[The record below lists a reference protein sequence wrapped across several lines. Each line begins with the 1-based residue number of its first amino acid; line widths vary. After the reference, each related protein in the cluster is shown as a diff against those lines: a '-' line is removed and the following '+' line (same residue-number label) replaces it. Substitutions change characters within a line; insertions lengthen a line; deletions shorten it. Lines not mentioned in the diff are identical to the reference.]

1 MKRTFTLVE
10 LLVSIAII
18 AILAGILLPAVSGA
32 IKKAEA
38 AKAKA
43 ELTTLVNAIKQYE
56 STYGVL
62 PKSSSTV
69 AEQVATS
76 DYSDFIKMLQGDPQ
90 GNYADCN
97 KRKIKFLDVVNN
109 TPGEYPDPWDN
120 DYYIYL
126 DVSSTASEDSD
137 GKIGTDSSASI
148 AALPDAKPIYGSIV
162 IYSLGPDGKDWDSS
176 EKDQGK
182 DNVFSIPVVWDKKS
196 EAFIITH

>member
-32 IKKAEA
+32 VKKAEA

-62 PKSSSTV
+62 PKHKTDASV
-69 AEQVATS
+69 DEQVDS
-76 DYSDFIKMLQGDPQ
+76 DDYEDFIKMLQGDPS
-90 GNYADCN
+90 GNYSECN

-109 TPGEYPDPWDN
+109 TPGEFPDPWDGK
-120 DYYIYL
+120 YVIYL
-126 DVSSTASEDSD
+126 DVAKSSDGGKDGD
-137 GKIGTDSSASI
+137 GKIEANIPGLPTDDLYATV
-148 AALPDAKPIYGSIV
+148 V
-162 IYSLGPDGKDWDSS
+162 IYSKGPDGKDASSDSV
-176 EKDQGK
+176 DNK
-182 DNVFSIPVVWDKKS
+182 DNVYSIPVLWDKKDNK
-196 EAFIITH
+196 FVITH